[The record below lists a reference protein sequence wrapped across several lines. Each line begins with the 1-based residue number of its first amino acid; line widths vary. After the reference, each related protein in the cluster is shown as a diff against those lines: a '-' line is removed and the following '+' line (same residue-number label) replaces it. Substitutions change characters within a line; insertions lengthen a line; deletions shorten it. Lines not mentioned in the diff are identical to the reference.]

1 MKERLR
7 NVLGWTSF
15 LLLSYWVLILSSS
28 IVLDWNP
35 QTDLDFL
42 ILGLGEGFVWVPP
55 LISVFL
61 KVVEYVVWGGF
72 RFRPWRQE

>member
-15 LLLSYWVLILSSS
+15 LLLSYWSLILFSSF
-28 IVLDWNP
+28 VLDWRP
-35 QTDLDFL
+35 PDLLVF
-42 ILGLGEGFVWVPP
+42 GSRKGFVTFTP
-55 LISVFL
+55 LIFVFL
-61 KVVEYVVWGGF
+61 KVVEYVVWGGL